1 MDKKLAGLLGAAA
14 TLTAVGTV
22 QADAAPPVELAPAAT
37 YGELLDPISNALAL
51 LKTDDARLAGTST
64 GGRMRLAQDHH
75 HHHHH
80 HHRAAAHHH
89 HHHHRATP
97 PPPPPPPP
105 PPSQWQLTDS
115 RRCCGGYSS
124 RSLALAA
131 RSR

>member
-22 QADAAPPVELAPAAT
+22 QADAAPTVELAPAAT

-89 HHHHRATP
+89 HHHHRATHHHHHHHHH
-97 PPPPPPPP
+97 
-105 PPSQWQLTDS
+105 TTTTITMAVD
-115 RRCCGGYSS
+115 G
-124 RSLALAA
+124 
-131 RSR
+131 

>member
-22 QADAAPPVELAPAAT
+22 QADAAPTVELAPAVT

-80 HHRAAAHHH
+80 HRAAAHHH
-89 HHHHRATP
+89 HHHHRHAP
-97 PPPPPPPP
+97 PPPPPPPPSPP
-105 PPSQWQLTDS
+105 PPSQWQLTDISVVVAVIS
-115 RRCCGGYSS
+115 RV
-124 RSLALAA
+124 LWL
-131 RSR
+131 

>member
-22 QADAAPPVELAPAAT
+22 QADAAPTVELAPAAT

-80 HHRAAAHHH
+80 HIGR
-89 HHHHRATP
+89 R
-97 PPPPPPPP
+97 
-105 PPSQWQLTDS
+105 LTTITTTIA
-115 RRCCGGYSS
+115 RRTTTTTTTTTTITTTITMAVDG
-124 RSLALAA
+124 
-131 RSR
+131 